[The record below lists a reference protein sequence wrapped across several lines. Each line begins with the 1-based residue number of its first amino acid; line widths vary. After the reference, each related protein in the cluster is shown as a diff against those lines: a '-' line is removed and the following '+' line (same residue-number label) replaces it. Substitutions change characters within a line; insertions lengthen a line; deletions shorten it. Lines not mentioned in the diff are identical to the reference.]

1 MRSAIDLNAT
11 SAPARPNDPH
21 PQTAAE
27 RQMAEVFCELTV
39 SQQDAFHRALRW
51 WADGALHRETL
62 ADFCVECGLSRTEAD
77 AEADGFLARREWAA

>member
-1 MRSAIDLNAT
+1 MRSAIDLDAT
-11 SAPARPNDPH
+11 SAPAVNDPH

-27 RQMAEVFCELTV
+27 HLMAEVLSKLTL

-62 ADFCVECGLSRTEAD
+62 ADFCVECGLSRTDAA
-77 AEADGFLARREWAA
+77 AEADEFLARREWAA